1 VSVNTPALPIAGF
14 HPGLSHSGMFLE
26 ATFRLFHPGQNPAR
40 ATPTPVP
47 RQSVASRCAASA
59 GWTVALGRNGRRTSP
74 KTTPRS
80 TRAGARP
87 ARQYHRAPPSTGRN
101 PLSGLALHRLRP
113 HEKLHPSDARPRRP
127 ALPEMQRS
135 RLSSGAVT
143 QASSLFGRAGFHP
156 AMSGLNRESR
166 KAGKQETAGLAYG
179 CVTQR

>member
-1 VSVNTPALPIAGF
+1 MAEEPALKPLREAFEQVRDRLDSIIA
-14 HPGLSHSGMFLE
+14 
-26 ATFRLFHPGQNPAR
+26 
-40 ATPTPVP
+40 
-47 RQSVASRCAASA
+47 
-59 GWTVALGRNGRRTSP
+59 
-74 KTTPRS
+74 
-80 TRAGARP
+80 
-87 ARQYHRAPPSTGRN
+87 
-101 PLSGLALHRLRP
+101 RLRAREEIRCLRWRCTACG
-113 HEKLHPSDARPRRP
+113 HIKNFTLGTWATAFYVPSDARPRRP

>member
-1 VSVNTPALPIAGF
+1 MAEEPALKPLREAFEQVRDRLDSIIA
-14 HPGLSHSGMFLE
+14 
-26 ATFRLFHPGQNPAR
+26 RLRAREEIRLPA
-40 ATPTPVP
+40 
-47 RQSVASRCAASA
+47 
-59 GWTVALGRNGRRTSP
+59 
-74 KTTPRS
+74 
-80 TRAGARP
+80 
-87 ARQYHRAPPSTGRN
+87 
-101 PLSGLALHRLRP
+101 LALHRLRP